1 MEKKQPGRILQ
12 ITYWIAAATIFIWA
26 AWLRWRLPLDPIVDP
41 DLGGYL
47 LPAIHKLTGMD
58 FTHETRNFVYP
69 AFLYFLLGLTNDFR
83 AIPVVQHVLGLIAG
97 ALLLLGWQRV
107 RGFVSQS
114 RLPAN
119 AHRWLGLFLTTIYL
133 FASEPIHFEMQIR
146 PEGVVA
152 FLAILNIFCALQF
165 TYWFFVRGNR
175 RAAVLSGVA
184 TIFSALLLG
193 SAKPTFWFAALASML
208 PVFCV
213 FVRRGWGIQKI
224 LLGLGAAVS
233 VALLIL
239 PEHLLAR
246 RDAAGALLVPTLLFV
261 GHADIIRDQL
271 ARDLDAAAPLPYPR
285 EFLQRIRAKFESEFP
300 KSVVASL
307 RRYPS
312 LGFDPEYFIYG
323 APDSMCA
330 TLCNAFHGDLAAL
343 GRFYRFYYMR
353 ALLHQPLRVAAKVAR
368 QITIFYFPKC
378 GAYSLQKSHDLQREY
393 QAGVRVMDGLRV
405 WEISNFAK
413 FQPAL
418 ESLGRATLLARESH
432 SLGQSGWMNRALS
445 ELAKTYFAGLCIALL
460 LAIAV
465 SSRATLTHR
474 LGWLAAAVL
483 FSYAYSFAVCFEIA
497 LVNSLDVHRYM
508 TVQVIVALFAQFLAL
523 LFILEFTLE
532 IRDRAKTSLPD
543 SAPCKGYYG
552 WGTWVGQWRTYSRSR
567 DAVIRVYD
575 SAGNVIQTHEHT
587 GDFKEW

>member
-1 MEKKQPGRILQ
+1 
-12 ITYWIAAATIFIWA
+12 
-26 AWLRWRLPLDPIVDP
+26 
-41 DLGGYL
+41 
-47 LPAIHKLTGMD
+47 
-58 FTHETRNFVYP
+58 
-69 AFLYFLLGLTNDFR
+69 
-83 AIPVVQHVLGLIAG
+83 
-97 ALLLLGWQRV
+97 
-107 RGFVSQS
+107 
-114 RLPAN
+114 
-119 AHRWLGLFLTTIYL
+119 
-133 FASEPIHFEMQIR
+133 
-146 PEGVVA
+146 
-152 FLAILNIFCALQF
+152 
-165 TYWFFVRGNR
+165 
-175 RAAVLSGVA
+175 
-184 TIFSALLLG
+184 
-193 SAKPTFWFAALASML
+193 
-208 PVFCV
+208 
-213 FVRRGWGIQKI
+213 
-224 LLGLGAAVS
+224 
-233 VALLIL
+233 
-239 PEHLLAR
+239 
-246 RDAAGALLVPTLLFV
+246 
-261 GHADIIRDQL
+261 
-271 ARDLDAAAPLPYPR
+271 
-285 EFLQRIRAKFESEFP
+285 
-300 KSVVASL
+300 
-307 RRYPS
+307 
-312 LGFDPEYFIYG
+312 
-323 APDSMCA
+323 
-330 TLCNAFHGDLAAL
+330 L

-353 ALLHQPLRVAAKVAR
+353 ALLHQPLRMATRTGR
-368 QITIFYFPKC
+368 QIAIFYFPKC
-378 GAYSLQKSHDLQREY
+378 GAYSLQKSQDLQREY

-432 SLGQSGWMNRALS
+432 SLTQSGWVNRTLFA
-445 ELAKTYFAGLCIALL
+445 LAKTYFAGLCIALL

-465 SSRATLTHR
+465 SSRATLRHR